1 MASNVNPTVRR
12 RRLGQELRRLRELK
26 GMTAEEVAE
35 RLLVSQSKISRLEN
49 GRRSISQRDVRDLCG
64 VYEVEDHRIVDS
76 LMQMAKDSRQQGWW
90 HAFGDIP
97 YSVYIGLETDAASLR
112 VYDPQVVPGLLQ
124 TPQYAEALIAGALPE
139 TVPADVEKRV
149 NVRLRRQERVK
160 ATENPLRLWVVIDEA
175 ALRRTIGGKQLMIDQ
190 LESLI
195 DQSRLPHVTVQVL
208 PFSMGAHPGI
218 NGQYA
223 ILEFPDASDSSV
235 VYIEGV
241 TSDLYLEKAN
251 DVQKYSV
258 MYEHSAGAGP
268 ECGPDP
274 GIHHRDRQGVRRWN
288 GLLSA
293 GIGRLGAEA
302 RHGTP
307 RAHRGGRPS
316 RNMPSG
322 RVNGRPAARRLRVAS
337 ITPTENAGRER
348 PTRENRSE
356 HGNSSGRHGHLDQ
369 VLVLHRKRRMR

>member
-90 HAFGDIP
+90 HSFGDIP

-124 TPQYAEALIAGALPE
+124 TRQYAEALIAGALPE
-139 TVPADVEKRV
+139 TAQADIDKRV
-149 NVRLRRQERVK
+149 QVRLRRQERIV
-160 ATENPLRLWVVIDEA
+160 APENPLRLWTVLDES
-175 ALRRTIGGKQLMIDQ
+175 ALRRVVGNRSLMRDQ
-190 LESLI
+190 LEHLVE
-195 DQSRLPHVTVQVL
+195 QSQLPHVTVQVI
-208 PFSMGAHPGI
+208 PFDMGAHPGL

-223 ILEFPDASDSSV
+223 ILEFPDAADSSV

-258 MYEHSAGAGP
+258 MYEHLRAQALNVEQS
-268 ECGPDP
+268 
-274 GIHHRDRQGVRRWN
+274 RQFI
-288 GLLSA
+288 A
-293 GIGRLGAEA
+293 DIAKEYA
-302 RHGTP
+302 R
-307 RAHRGGRPS
+307 
-316 RNMPSG
+316 
-322 RVNGRPAARRLRVAS
+322 
-337 ITPTENAGRER
+337 
-348 PTRENRSE
+348 
-356 HGNSSGRHGHLDQ
+356 
-369 VLVLHRKRRMR
+369 

>member
-1 MASNVNPTVRR
+1 VASNVNPTVRR

-90 HAFGDIP
+90 HSFGDIP

-124 TPQYAEALIAGALPE
+124 TRPYAEALIAGALPE
-139 TVPADVEKRV
+139 TASGDIDKRV
-149 NVRLRRQERVK
+149 QVRLRRQERIS
-160 ATENPLRLWVVIDEA
+160 APENPLRLWTVLDEA
-175 ALRRTIGGKQLMIDQ
+175 ALRRVVGNRSLMRDQ
-190 LESLI
+190 LEHLVE
-195 DQSRLPHVTVQVL
+195 QSQLPHVTVQVI
-208 PFSMGAHPGI
+208 PFDMGAHPGL

-223 ILEFPDASDSSV
+223 ILEFPDAADSSV

-258 MYEHSAGAGP
+258 MYEHLRAQALNVEQS
-268 ECGPDP
+268 
-274 GIHHRDRQGVRRWN
+274 RQFI
-288 GLLSA
+288 A
-293 GIGRLGAEA
+293 DIAKEYA
-302 RHGTP
+302 R
-307 RAHRGGRPS
+307 
-316 RNMPSG
+316 
-322 RVNGRPAARRLRVAS
+322 
-337 ITPTENAGRER
+337 
-348 PTRENRSE
+348 
-356 HGNSSGRHGHLDQ
+356 
-369 VLVLHRKRRMR
+369 

>member
-26 GMTAEEVAE
+26 GMTAEEVAD

-64 VYEVEDHRIVDS
+64 VYEVEDHRVVDS

-112 VYDPQVVPGLLQ
+112 VYEPQIVPGLLQ
-124 TPQYAEALIAGALPE
+124 TREYAEALITGALPE
-139 TVPADVEKRV
+139 TPSSDVEKRV
-149 NVRLRRQERVK
+149 QVRVRRQERI
-160 ATENPLRLWVVIDEA
+160 ASDESPLRLWAVVDEA
-175 ALRRTIGGKQLMIDQ
+175 ALRRVVGNKEMMREQ
-190 LESLI
+190 LEHLVE
-195 DQSRLPHVTVQVL
+195 QSQLPHVTVQVL

-218 NGQYA
+218 TGHYA

-251 DVQKYSV
+251 DVHKYTV
-258 MYEHSAGAGP
+258 MYEH
-268 ECGPDP
+268 
-274 GIHHRDRQGVRRWN
+274 
-288 GLLSA
+288 L
-293 GIGRLGAEA
+293 
-302 RHGTP
+302 
-307 RAHRGGRPS
+307 RAQALNVEH
-316 RNMPSG
+316 
-322 RVNGRPAARRLRVAS
+322 
-337 ITPTENAGRER
+337 
-348 PTRENRSE
+348 TREFIEDIAKSYAR
-356 HGNSSGRHGHLDQ
+356 
-369 VLVLHRKRRMR
+369 

>member
-90 HAFGDIP
+90 HSFGDIP

-124 TPQYAEALIAGALPE
+124 TRQYAEALIAGALPE
-139 TVPADVEKRV
+139 TAATDVEKRV
-149 NVRLRRQERVK
+149 QVRLRRQERIT
-160 ATENPLRLWVVIDEA
+160 APDSPLRLWTVMDEA
-175 ALRRTIGGKQLMIDQ
+175 ALRRVVGNRSLMRDQ
-190 LESLI
+190 LEYLVE
-195 DQSRLPHVTVQVL
+195 QSQLPHVTVQVI
-208 PFSMGAHPGI
+208 PFDMGAHPGL

-223 ILEFPDASDSSV
+223 ILEFPDAADSSV

-258 MYEHSAGAGP
+258 MYEHLRAQALN
-268 ECGPDP
+268 PDQS
-274 GIHHRDRQGVRRWN
+274 RQFI
-288 GLLSA
+288 A
-293 GIGRLGAEA
+293 DIAKEYA
-302 RHGTP
+302 R
-307 RAHRGGRPS
+307 
-316 RNMPSG
+316 
-322 RVNGRPAARRLRVAS
+322 
-337 ITPTENAGRER
+337 
-348 PTRENRSE
+348 
-356 HGNSSGRHGHLDQ
+356 
-369 VLVLHRKRRMR
+369 

>member
-90 HAFGDIP
+90 HSFGDIP

-124 TPQYAEALIAGALPE
+124 TRAYAETLITGALPE
-139 TVPADVEKRV
+139 TMPTDIDKRV
-149 NVRLRRQERVK
+149 QVRLRRQERI
-160 ATENPLRLWVVIDEA
+160 AAPDNPLRLWTVLDES
-175 ALRRTIGGKQLMIDQ
+175 ALRRVVGSRAIMREQ
-190 LESLI
+190 LEHLVE
-195 DQSRLPHVTVQVL
+195 QSQLPHVTVQVI
-208 PFSMGAHPGI
+208 PFDMGAHPGL

-223 ILEFPDASDSSV
+223 ILEFPDAADSSV

-258 MYEHSAGAGP
+258 MYEHLRAQALNVEQS
-268 ECGPDP
+268 
-274 GIHHRDRQGVRRWN
+274 RQFIAKIAQEYA
-288 GLLSA
+288 LQ
-293 GIGRLGAEA
+293 EA
-302 RHGTP
+302 
-307 RAHRGGRPS
+307 A
-316 RNMPSG
+316 
-322 RVNGRPAARRLRVAS
+322 
-337 ITPTENAGRER
+337 
-348 PTRENRSE
+348 
-356 HGNSSGRHGHLDQ
+356 
-369 VLVLHRKRRMR
+369 

>member
-90 HAFGDIP
+90 HSFGDIP

-124 TPQYAEALIAGALPE
+124 TRGYAEALINGALPE
-139 TVPADVEKRV
+139 TTPQDIEKRV
-149 NVRLRRQERVK
+149 QVRMRRQERIQ
-160 ATENPLRLWVVIDEA
+160 APDNPLRLWTVLDEA
-175 ALRRTIGGKQLMIDQ
+175 ALRRLVGGKNIMREQ
-190 LESLI
+190 LEHLVE
-195 DQSRLPHVTVQVL
+195 QSTLPHVTVQVI
-208 PFSMGAHPGI
+208 PFEMGAHPGL

-223 ILEFPDASDSSV
+223 ILEFPDAADSSV

-258 MYEHSAGAGP
+258 MYEHLRAQALNVEQS
-268 ECGPDP
+268 
-274 GIHHRDRQGVRRWN
+274 RQYI
-288 GLLSA
+288 SEIA
-293 GIGRLGAEA
+293 KEY
-302 RHGTP
+302 
-307 RAHRGGRPS
+307 AH
-316 RNMPSG
+316 
-322 RVNGRPAARRLRVAS
+322 
-337 ITPTENAGRER
+337 
-348 PTRENRSE
+348 
-356 HGNSSGRHGHLDQ
+356 
-369 VLVLHRKRRMR
+369 

>member
-64 VYEVEDHRIVDS
+64 VYEVDDHRIVDS

-90 HAFGDIP
+90 HSFGDIP

-112 VYDPQVVPGLLQ
+112 AYEPQIVPGLLQ
-124 TPQYAEALIAGALPE
+124 TRPYAEALITGALPE
-139 TVPADVEKRV
+139 TAPGDIDKRV
-149 NVRLRRQERVK
+149 QVRLKRQERIS
-160 ATENPLRLWVVIDEA
+160 APGNPLRLWAVVDEA
-175 ALRRTIGGKQLMIDQ
+175 ALRRIVGSRLAMQEQ
-190 LESLI
+190 LEHLVEMS
-195 DQSRLPHVTVQVL
+195 QLPHVTVQVL
-208 PFSMGAHPGI
+208 PFEVGAHPGL

-223 ILEFPDASDSSV
+223 ILEFPDAADSSV

-258 MYEHSAGAGP
+258 MYEHLRAQSLNV
-268 ECGPDP
+268 DQS
-274 GIHHRDRQGVRRWN
+274 RQ
-288 GLLSA
+288 LIA
-293 GIGRLGAEA
+293 DIAKEYA
-302 RHGTP
+302 R
-307 RAHRGGRPS
+307 
-316 RNMPSG
+316 
-322 RVNGRPAARRLRVAS
+322 
-337 ITPTENAGRER
+337 
-348 PTRENRSE
+348 
-356 HGNSSGRHGHLDQ
+356 
-369 VLVLHRKRRMR
+369 

>member
-90 HAFGDIP
+90 HSFGDIP

-112 VYDPQVVPGLLQ
+112 VYDPLVVPGLLQ
-124 TPQYAEALIAGALPE
+124 TRPYAESLIQGALPE
-139 TVPADVEKRV
+139 AAAGDIDKRV
-149 NVRLRRQERVK
+149 QVRLRRQERISDQ
-160 ATENPLRLWVVIDEA
+160 ENPLRLWAVLDEA
-175 ALRRTIGGKQLMIDQ
+175 ALRRTVGNKQVMIEQ
-190 LESLI
+190 LEHLVEMSHV
-195 DQSRLPHVTVQVL
+195 PHVTVQVI
-208 PFSMGAHPGI
+208 PFTMGAHPGVS
-218 NGQYA
+218 GQYA
-223 ILEFPDASDSSV
+223 ILEFPDAADSSV

-258 MYEHSAGAGP
+258 MYEHLRAQALNADQSREFIADVAK
-268 ECGPDP
+268 DY
-274 GIHHRDRQGVRRWN
+274 
-288 GLLSA
+288 A
-293 GIGRLGAEA
+293 TEA
-302 RHGTP
+302 M
-307 RAHRGGRPS
+307 S
-316 RNMPSG
+316 
-322 RVNGRPAARRLRVAS
+322 
-337 ITPTENAGRER
+337 
-348 PTRENRSE
+348 
-356 HGNSSGRHGHLDQ
+356 
-369 VLVLHRKRRMR
+369 

>member
-90 HAFGDIP
+90 HSFGDIP

-124 TPQYAEALIAGALPE
+124 TKQYAEALIAGALPE
-139 TVPADVEKRV
+139 TAQTEIEKRV
-149 NVRLRRQERVK
+149 QVRMRRQERIS
-160 ATENPLRLWVVIDEA
+160 TEENPLRLWTVLDEA
-175 ALRRTIGGKQLMIDQ
+175 ALRRVVGNRSLMRDQ
-190 LESLI
+190 LEQLVE
-195 DQSRLPHVTVQVL
+195 QSQLPHVTVQVI
-208 PFSMGAHPGI
+208 PFDMGAHPGL

-223 ILEFPDASDSSV
+223 ILEFPDAADSSV

-258 MYEHSAGAGP
+258 MYEHLRAQALNVEQS
-268 ECGPDP
+268 
-274 GIHHRDRQGVRRWN
+274 RQFI
-288 GLLSA
+288 A
-293 GIGRLGAEA
+293 DIAKEYA
-302 RHGTP
+302 R
-307 RAHRGGRPS
+307 
-316 RNMPSG
+316 
-322 RVNGRPAARRLRVAS
+322 
-337 ITPTENAGRER
+337 
-348 PTRENRSE
+348 
-356 HGNSSGRHGHLDQ
+356 
-369 VLVLHRKRRMR
+369 

>member
-90 HAFGDIP
+90 HSFGDIP

-124 TPQYAEALIAGALPE
+124 TRGYAESLISGALPE
-139 TVPADVEKRV
+139 TTPQDIEKRV
-149 NVRLRRQERVK
+149 QVRMRRQERIQ
-160 ATENPLRLWVVIDEA
+160 APDNPLRLWTVLDEA
-175 ALRRTIGGKQLMIDQ
+175 ALRRVVGGRNIMREQ
-190 LESLI
+190 LEHLVE
-195 DQSRLPHVTVQVL
+195 QSQLPHVTVQVI
-208 PFSMGAHPGI
+208 PFDMGAHPGL

-223 ILEFPDASDSSV
+223 ILEFPDAADSSV

-258 MYEHSAGAGP
+258 MYEHLRAQALNVEQS
-268 ECGPDP
+268 
-274 GIHHRDRQGVRRWN
+274 RQFI
-288 GLLSA
+288 SEIA
-293 GIGRLGAEA
+293 KEYA
-302 RHGTP
+302 R
-307 RAHRGGRPS
+307 
-316 RNMPSG
+316 
-322 RVNGRPAARRLRVAS
+322 
-337 ITPTENAGRER
+337 
-348 PTRENRSE
+348 
-356 HGNSSGRHGHLDQ
+356 
-369 VLVLHRKRRMR
+369 

>member
-1 MASNVNPTVRR
+1 
-12 RRLGQELRRLRELK
+12 LGQELRRLRELK

-112 VYDPQVVPGLLQ
+112 VYEPQVVPGLLQ
-124 TPQYAEALIAGALPE
+124 TRQYAEALISGALPE
-139 TVPADVEKRV
+139 SGTTDIEKRV
-149 NVRLRRQERVK
+149 SVRLRRQERIRD
-160 ATENPLRLWVVIDEA
+160 AEHPLRMWAVIDEA
-175 ALRRTIGGKQLMIDQ
+175 ALRRQVGGRQLMREQ
-190 LESLI
+190 LEHLVELS
-195 DQSRLPHVTVQVL
+195 QQPHVTVQVL
-208 PFSMGAHPGI
+208 PFEMGAHPGV

-223 ILEFPDASDSSV
+223 ILEFPDTSDSSV

-258 MYEHSAGAGP
+258 MYEHLRAQALNV
-268 ECGPDP
+268 EQT
-274 GIHHRDRQGVRRWN
+274 RQF
-288 GLLSA
+288 
-293 GIGRLGAEA
+293 I
-302 RHGTP
+302 
-307 RAHRGGRPS
+307 
-316 RNMPSG
+316 
-322 RVNGRPAARRLRVAS
+322 AS
-337 ITPTENAGRER
+337 IAKEYTQGDAA
-348 PTRENRSE
+348 
-356 HGNSSGRHGHLDQ
+356 
-369 VLVLHRKRRMR
+369 

>member
-90 HAFGDIP
+90 HSFGDIP

-124 TPQYAEALIAGALPE
+124 TRAYAETLITGALPE
-139 TVPADVEKRV
+139 TTPTDIDKRV
-149 NVRLRRQERVK
+149 QVRVRRQERI
-160 ATENPLRLWVVIDEA
+160 AAPDNPLRLWTVLDES
-175 ALRRTIGGKQLMIDQ
+175 ALRRVVGSRAVMREQ
-190 LESLI
+190 LEHLVE
-195 DQSRLPHVTVQVL
+195 QSQLPHVTVQVI
-208 PFSMGAHPGI
+208 PFDMGAHPGL

-223 ILEFPDASDSSV
+223 ILEFPDAADSSV

-258 MYEHSAGAGP
+258 MYEHLRAQALNVEQS
-268 ECGPDP
+268 
-274 GIHHRDRQGVRRWN
+274 RQFIAKIAQDYA
-288 GLLSA
+288 LQ
-293 GIGRLGAEA
+293 EA
-302 RHGTP
+302 
-307 RAHRGGRPS
+307 
-316 RNMPSG
+316 
-322 RVNGRPAARRLRVAS
+322 L
-337 ITPTENAGRER
+337 
-348 PTRENRSE
+348 
-356 HGNSSGRHGHLDQ
+356 
-369 VLVLHRKRRMR
+369 